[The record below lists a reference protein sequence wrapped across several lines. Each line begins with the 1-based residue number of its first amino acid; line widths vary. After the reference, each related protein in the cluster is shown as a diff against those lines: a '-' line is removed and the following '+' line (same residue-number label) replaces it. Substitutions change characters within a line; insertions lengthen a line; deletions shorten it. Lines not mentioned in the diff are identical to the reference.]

1 MRATIGSL
9 ELELVCES
17 HAVSPNAEPART
29 MTVGGTELD
38 VYETDSEILLVI
50 DHRRDRDSQD
60 PARVE
65 LWRCGVQVESN
76 AHWLLAFVD
85 AAPTSASAEPLL
97 APATLWALVDTLSR
111 PA

>member
-9 ELELVCES
+9 EFELVCES
-17 HAVSPNAEPART
+17 HAVTPHAKPART
-29 MTVGGTELD
+29 ITAGGMELD

-50 DHRRDRDSQD
+50 DHRRDRDHR

-76 AHWLLAFVD
+76 ARWLLALVD
-85 AAPTSASAEPLL
+85 AEPASTAEPVL
-97 APATLWALVDTLSR
+97 APATLWALVDILSR
-111 PA
+111 PV